1 MTARKRIISVISII
15 TLVLAIT
22 AGITLSAVVGAGN
35 NKYVGENITLSNT
48 DVTVDVQ
55 TSTKSQ
61 EIGRAHV

>member
-1 MTARKRIISVISII
+1 MSII

-22 AGITLSAVVGAGN
+22 AGIALSAVVGAGN

-61 EIGRAHV
+61 AEENIIGTPIATAE